1 MYKIAVIGTGY
12 VGLTAGVGLA
22 SFGSNVMCLDINEEK
37 IKTLKS
43 GKSPIYE
50 RGMEELIQKNLN
62 DGRIRFSTD
71 IPKGIKWA
79 DIIFLAVGTPSGETG
94 SADLSYIEKAA
105 EDIGKNLNGYKI
117 IVTKSTVPVGTNR
130 KLKNIISRA
139 NQNDH
144 EFDIVSNPEF
154 LREGSAIHDFFHP
167 DRVVV
172 GTESSR
178 PVEAIK
184 KIYRPL
190 YLNETP
196 FVFTDLETAE
206 TIKYASNCFLAM
218 KITFINELARFCDAA
233 GANVQTIA
241 KALGMDGRISPKF
254 LHPGPGYGGSCFPKD
269 TKALAYTARDLGSP
283 LELVETTVKSNEE
296 QKHYAAKK
304 ILKMLKEMKGK
315 KVGILGLAFKSETD
329 DMRDS
334 SAIVIINDLLKNGV
348 EEIKVFD
355 PQAMENAKRILGQ
368 DKIIYC
374 SNEYE
379 VAKGVDVFSIV
390 TEWNQFRNLDLQKIK
405 SLMRGN
411 AFCDLRNIYIPSEVR
426 EAGLLY
432 EGMGIR

>member
-1 MYKIAVIGTGY
+1 MYKIAVLGTGY

-22 SFGSNVMCLDINEEK
+22 SFGSKVLCLDIDKEK
-37 IKTLKS
+37 IEKLKK
-43 GKSPIYE
+43 GISPIYE
-50 RGMEELIQKNLN
+50 ADMEELLNKNI
-62 DGRIRFSTD
+62 DEKRIEFSTD
-71 IPKGIKWA
+71 ISEGVKWA
-79 DIIFLAVGTPSGETG
+79 DIIFLAVGTPPKEDG
-94 SADLSYIEKAA
+94 SADLSYIEEAA
-105 EDIGKNLNGYKI
+105 KEIGKNLNGYKVV
-117 IVTKSTVPVGTNR
+117 VTKSTVPVGTNK
-130 KLKNIISRA
+130 KLKKIIMD
-139 NQNDH
+139 NDLDNH

-172 GTESSR
+172 GTESER
-178 PVEAIK
+178 PIEAIK

-218 KITFINELARFCDAA
+218 KITFINELARFCDAS

-269 TKALAYTARDLGSP
+269 TKALAYTARKFNTP
-283 LELVETTVKSNEE
+283 LELIETTVKSNEE

-304 ILKMLKEMKGK
+304 ILKMLGNAKNKR
-315 KVGILGLAFKSETD
+315 VGLLGLSFKPETD

-334 SAIVIINDLLKNGV
+334 SAIVIIEDLLRAGV
-348 EEIKVFD
+348 EEIKAFD
-355 PQAMENAKRILGQ
+355 PQAMENAKKIFK
-368 DKIIYC
+368 DKITYC
-374 SNEYE
+374 ADEYE
-379 VAKGVDVFSIV
+379 TAKDVDVLAIV

-405 SLMRGN
+405 SLMKGN
-411 AFCDLRNIYIPSEVR
+411 AFCDLRNIYKPDEVK
-426 EAGLLY
+426 EAGFIY
-432 EGMGIR
+432 EGVGIR

>member
-1 MYKIAVIGTGY
+1 MYKIAVVGTGY

-22 SFGSNVMCLDINEEK
+22 SFGSKVLCLDVDKGK
-37 IKTLKS
+37 IAKLKN
-43 GKSPIYE
+43 GISPIYE
-50 RGMEELIQKNLN
+50 PGMDDLLRKNISEK
-62 DGRIRFSTD
+62 RIEFSTNVEE
-71 IPKGIKWA
+71 GIKWA
-79 DIIFLAVGTPSGETG
+79 DIVFLAVGTPSREDG

-130 KLKNIISRA
+130 KLKKIISE
-139 NQNDH
+139 NNPNDH

-154 LREGSAIHDFFHP
+154 LREGSAIQDFFHP
-167 DRVVV
+167 DRVIV

-178 PVEAIK
+178 PIEAIR

-218 KITFINELARFCDAA
+218 KITFINELARFCDAS

-269 TKALAYTARDLGSP
+269 TKALAYTAKFFNTP
-283 LELVETTVKSNEE
+283 IKLVETTVKSNEE
-296 QKHYAAKK
+296 QKHYAAEKV
-304 ILKMLKEMKGK
+304 LKMLKKTTGK
-315 KVGILGLAFKSETD
+315 SVGILGLAFKPETD
-329 DMRDS
+329 DMRES
-334 SAIVIINDLLKNGV
+334 PSIVIIEELLKAGV
-348 EEIKVFD
+348 EKIKAFD
-355 PQAMENAKRILGQ
+355 PQAMENAKKIFK
-368 DKIIYC
+368 DKITYC

-379 VAKGVDVFSIV
+379 VAEGVDVLAIV

-405 SLMRGN
+405 SFMKGN
-411 AFCDLRNIYIPSEVR
+411 AFCDLRNVYKPDEVR
-426 EAGLLY
+426 EFGFVY
-432 EGMGIR
+432 EGMGIK